1 MDCKVSILMSIFNES
16 RDEMQ
21 DSIESILN
29 QTFSEFELIIVIDD
43 PLRNDIYSFLQDTYG
58 YENRIRI
65 YKNIENIGL
74 AMSMNKAAS
83 LAKANIYARMD
94 ADDICEPTRIQEQY
108 SYMRKYKCDLCC
120 TSFVYIDEF
129 GTILGRKVKQYTD
142 ESLLKFLPYFNTIHH
157 PTVMMTQNIFECVGG
172 YRDFPCS
179 QDYDLWLRIIEKN
192 AVVHLIDKPL
202 LRYRIRENSVS
213 QSKMVKQ
220 YFTIQY
226 IRKLYKE
233 RKNNNIDSYSKEN
246 YVKYLKK
253 NKVFDKIFLEKT
265 QKYKLIKDKIDM
277 YRGNPKKKVERVA
290 MIIELFC
297 LSNFYR
303 RYYLSIIFDKVEM
316 KFLKH
321 IER

>member
-29 QTFSEFELIIVIDD
+29 QTFSEFELIIVIDN

-120 TSFVYIDEF
+120 TRFVYIDEF

-142 ESLLKFLPYFNTIHH
+142 ESLLKFLPYFNTIQN

-202 LRYRIRENSVS
+202 LRYRIRENSIS

-253 NKVFDKIFLEKT
+253 NKVFDKRFLEKT

-277 YRGNPKKKVERVA
+277 YRGNPKQKVERFA
-290 MIIELFC
+290 MIIGLFC